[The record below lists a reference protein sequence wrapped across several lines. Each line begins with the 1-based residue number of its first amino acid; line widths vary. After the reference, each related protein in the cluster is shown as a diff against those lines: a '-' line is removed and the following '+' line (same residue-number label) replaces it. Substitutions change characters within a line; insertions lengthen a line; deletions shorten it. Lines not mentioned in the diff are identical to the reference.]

1 MRVKTQKIAVI
12 GAGWAGCAA
21 AVALSGNQH
30 QVTLF
35 EASRVLG
42 GRARRV
48 ISKVSEPTSRISH
61 AKTSLGIENGLSD
74 QVSHEISHDNGQHIL
89 LGAYKQTLQLIQK
102 VGIDPKTALL
112 RLPLQMCYPENSGGM
127 TFLTTAL
134 PAPFH
139 LLTAL
144 WRAEGIRR
152 EDKLALARFNS
163 AARWMGWELHDDCSV
178 STLLERF
185 DQTPRLIQLLWH
197 PLCVAALNTPPERA
211 SAQVFLAVLRDSL
224 GARRA
229 ASEMLLPRVDLSSLM
244 PDRAAAFV
252 TQQGGRVH
260 LGCNIRKLQPND
272 GGWRL
277 SANDYEGDFDAV
289 VIATPPEIAA
299 NLLDEHAPPED
310 TALLK
315 SFSYEPITTCYLQY
329 AATVSLP
336 RAFLALIEDGAN
348 GDWGQFVFDRGQLD
362 ATQAGMLA
370 VVISSSGAAIA
381 DGHGC
386 LIAGITAQLAKIFNR
401 PDLAHPNWVKVISE
415 KRATFA
421 CTPGLVRPDNRTK
434 VAAVWLA
441 GDYTTSEYPATLES
455 AVRSGNRAATEID
468 LV

>member
-1 MRVKTQKIAVI
+1 MRAKTQNVAVI

-21 AVALSGNQH
+21 AVALAGNQH

-35 EASRVLG
+35 EAGRVLG

-48 ISKVSEPTSRISH
+48 TSKVFEPILSVKTPFGIADDLSEPSR
-61 AKTSLGIENGLSD
+61 
-74 QVSHEISHDNGQHIL
+74 HEICHDNGQHIL
-89 LGAYKQTLQLIQK
+89 LGAYRHTLQLMQK
-102 VGIDPKTALL
+102 VGIDPRTALL

-127 TFLTTAL
+127 TFLTRSL

-139 LLTAL
+139 LMAAL
-144 WRAEGIRR
+144 WRADGINR
-152 EDKLALARFNS
+152 EDKIALARFNS

-185 DQTPRLIQLLWH
+185 DQTSRLIRLLWH

-224 GARRA
+224 GARRS
-229 ASEMLLPRVDLSSLM
+229 ASDMLVPRVDLSSLM

-260 LGCNIRKLQPND
+260 LGCNIKKLQPNGD
-272 GGWRL
+272 GWRL
-277 SANDYEGDFDAV
+277 SANDYDGDFDAV

-299 NLLDEHAPPED
+299 NLLAEHAPPED

-315 SFSYEPITTCYLQY
+315 SFAYEPITTCYLQY

-362 ATQAGMLA
+362 ATQAGMFA

-381 DGHGC
+381 DGHGS
-386 LIAGITAQLAKIFNR
+386 LIAGITAQLAKAFNR
-401 PDLAHPNWVKVISE
+401 PDLAHPNWSRVISE

-421 CTPGLVRPDNRTK
+421 CTPGLVRPDNRSR
-434 VAAVWLA
+434 VAGVWLA

-455 AVRSGNRAATEID
+455 AVRSGNRVATEID
-468 LV
+468 LM